1 MCELSEREHSELTP
15 ECTQETDR
23 ETDRNNTK
31 VGRRSFLRGM
41 AAGAACLGSGILV
54 GEAIK
59 KLGSEQSQNIPIQH
73 NNERK
78 VPSPGSLSV
87 VVV

>member
-1 MCELSEREHSELTP
+1 MCESSKSERPELESGHP
-15 ECTQETDR
+15 R
-23 ETDRNNTK
+23 ETGGSDKK

-59 KLGSEQSQNIPIQH
+59 N
-73 NNERK
+73 
-78 VPSPGSLSV
+78 
-87 VVV
+87 

>member
-1 MCELSEREHSELTP
+1 MCELSECEHSELAP
-15 ECTQETDR
+15 ECAQ

-59 KLGSEQSQNIPIQH
+59 N
-73 NNERK
+73 
-78 VPSPGSLSV
+78 
-87 VVV
+87 